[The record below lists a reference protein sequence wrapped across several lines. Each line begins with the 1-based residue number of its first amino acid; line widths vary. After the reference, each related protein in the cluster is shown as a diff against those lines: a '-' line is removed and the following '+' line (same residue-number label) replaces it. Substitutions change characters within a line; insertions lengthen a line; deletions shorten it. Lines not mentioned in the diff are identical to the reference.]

1 MAVLKAIEILADSD
15 TSWEDAARA
24 AVKQASKSVNNIR
37 SVWIKDQS
45 CSVDGKGKI
54 TSFRVTTKITFEV
67 KS

>member
-45 CSVDGKGKI
+45 CAVDEKGKI